1 MPKDH
6 AIAKRLCKELFES
19 GIGGLDIKTQVVM
32 LDDKIKQIIAAIPL
46 LQGDKTPQ
54 VDKFI
59 REHISGNYTTIING
73 TGTYKQHSSIADCGT
88 TGRKLAVDFYGG
100 NCKVGGGSP
109 WTKDGSKADLTL
121 NLLARKIA
129 KDTSI
134 KTGEKIEA
142 SIACCIGQKDIIVS
156 VKDVNSNAIISETTV
171 DVMPDELIDEFNLDK
186 PIFSSMCRWGLFGEF
201 QKDKKWEGIY

>member
-1 MPKDH
+1 MPTDH

-46 LQGDKTPQ
+46 LQDDKTTQ

-59 REHISGNYTTIING
+59 REHISGDYTTIING
-73 TGTYKQHSSIADCGT
+73 TGAYKQHSSIADCGI

-134 KTGEKIEA
+134 KTGEKIET
-142 SIACCIGQKDIIVS
+142 SIACCIGQKDIIISTKVANRN
-156 VKDVNSNAIISETTV
+156 VIISENKISIS
-171 DVMPDELIDEFNLDK
+171 PDELIKEYNLDK
-186 PIFSSMCRWGLFGEF
+186 PIYSSMCRWGLFGEF
-201 QKDKKWEGIY
+201 QKDKKWEM